1 MISVFCLVQQLAMV
15 EFESMR
21 VLIARDTLEY
31 LYMARVFDIVLK
43 EIGDYQKGELLIVGD
58 SLTSDIKGGNNAGI
72 LTCWYNPKKMENTK
86 NEHVDFEIENLWE
99 LEQILEK

>member
-43 EIGDYQKGELLIVGD
+43 GPKFRHVFLEMLILAQIFLLEE
-58 SLTSDIKGGNNAGI
+58 TS
-72 LTCWYNPKKMENTK
+72 
-86 NEHVDFEIENLWE
+86 
-99 LEQILEK
+99 